1 MPFLSTTRR
10 RLPLI
15 TAIAAG
21 ALLLTGCET
30 ATTYHPATGYGFNR
44 EGFSDQ
50 RIEANRWQV
59 SFAGNSVTS
68 RDRVERYL
76 LYRAA
81 ELTLQNGYDYFT
93 LVDRNTDRKTRTYV
107 NDPFGPGPYG
117 YWGVSWRYHRPGF
130 GWGFYDPF
138 WGPRPFADDFN
149 VDTIDKYEAH
159 AEIVMGHGA
168 PPADDVHAFDAH
180 QVVQNL
186 GPTIQ
191 MPGQSDR

>member
-1 MPFLSTTRR
+1 MLLLMKARR
-10 RLPLI
+10 RLPLL

-21 ALLLTGCET
+21 TLLLAGCET
-30 ATTYHPATGYGFNR
+30 PTTYHPATGHGFNR

-50 RIEANRWQV
+50 RIEANRYQV

-81 ELTLQNGYDYFT
+81 ELTVQNGYDYFT
-93 LVDRNTDRKTRTYV
+93 LVDRNTERKSRSYV
-107 NDPFGPGPYG
+107 DEPFRPGPWG

-138 WGPRPFADDFN
+138 WGPDPFGRDFD
-149 VDTIDKYEAH
+149 VQTIDKYEAH
-159 AEIVMGHGA
+159 AEIVMGRGA
-168 PPADDVHAFDAH
+168 PPAGNVHVFGAR
-180 QVVQNL
+180 QVIQNL

-191 MPGQSDR
+191 MPGTQQR